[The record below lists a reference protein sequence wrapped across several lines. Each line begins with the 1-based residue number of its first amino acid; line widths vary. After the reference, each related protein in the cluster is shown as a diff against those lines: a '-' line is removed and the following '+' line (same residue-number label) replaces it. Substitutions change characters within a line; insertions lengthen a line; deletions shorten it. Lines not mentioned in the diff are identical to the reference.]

1 MKLYEEELSDA
12 LHGRL
17 LSKLAKKIQNEFLNQ
32 SWQFEGNFS
41 TYRMSPLLLTFM
53 KWLLLGLPTDF
64 NINANR
70 TLAVQNLIKTTTQF
84 VSQNIETS
92 RQSQYHIDT
101 SRKTLYS
108 KIETPLN
115 VGLGLYVYHITRS
128 KKLIN
133 FLSDINVGVNY
144 HKITNIKKSIVD
156 AVHAKRTE
164 NNGVFIPLTI
174 DKWSTV
180 FFAIDNVDLTID
192 TPDGKRQLHGTGTA
206 VYQQR
211 TNKKVGFVSK
221 WNYKAVPNCFPF
233 KILHSQWKAASI

>member
-101 SRKTLYS
+101 RRKTLYS

-174 DKWSTV
+174 DK
-180 FFAIDNVDLTID
+180 
-192 TPDGKRQLHGTGTA
+192 
-206 VYQQR
+206 
-211 TNKKVGFVSK
+211 
-221 WNYKAVPNCFPF
+221 
-233 KILHSQWKAASI
+233 